1 MPNRSRKRNKKHVS
15 IDHER
20 LPADSSSLSSKRNV
34 ELQWPSICGSRQKFI
49 DANCI
54 LSMLSP
60 QQRDEDL
67 EDDYAQHDFTELWDP
82 ERSEQC
88 DQQHLSIALAQL
100 RNRFLDR
107 LAEVLARVK
116 LPPEAAKQV
125 TSAYLGEREG
135 YECLGHVH
143 IVLAKNEGL
152 TAVDEPYL
160 NTLGEILLQRARGET
175 TFDEAR
181 QVLFSETVQYAFP
194 RIKYYMN
201 MLRKEFSR
209 LVTSKIEAGNGYHS
223 LFNSHVLE
231 TTVLVD
237 R

>member
-67 EDDYAQHDFTELWDP
+67 EDDYAQHDLQDEDDDEEFGEDFTELWDP

-135 YECLGHVH
+135 YEGLGHVH

-160 NTLGEILLQRARGET
+160 NTLSEILMQRARGGEST
-175 TFDEAR
+175 R
-181 QVLFSETVQYAFP
+181 
-194 RIKYYMN
+194 
-201 MLRKEFSR
+201 LRS
-209 LVTSKIEAGNGYHS
+209 LSTKI
-223 LFNSHVLE
+223 
-231 TTVLVD
+231 
-237 R
+237 